1 MCLFEG
7 IEGKYEIFLTWQDEC
22 VIFGSDFWN
31 YVFIFEGIEGKYEIF
46 LTSKMNASFSA
57 VTVATIRSIQLGGTS
72 DTVLSL

>member
-1 MCLFEG
+1 MESWAQVRLHTKILES
-7 IEGKYEIFLTWQDEC
+7 LWQKM
-22 VIFGSDFWN
+22 FWN

-46 LTSKMNASFSA
+46 LTSKSKMNASFSA